1 MAKRLK
7 INIIVFAVA
16 VNIGGD
22 RFQTLIS
29 LFRQQHFPWV
39 TDFGWSQ
46 ATEVDVV
53 VGDQDDRVD
62 DNDDDGL
69 HANDENDVD
78 NDDENRGG
86 DLLLLYEKMTGRIML
101 TS

>member
-1 MAKRLK
+1 M
-7 INIIVFAVA
+7 
-16 VNIGGD
+16 
-22 RFQTLIS
+22 
-29 LFRQQHFPWV
+29 
-39 TDFGWSQ
+39 
-46 ATEVDVV
+46 V
-53 VGDQDDRVD
+53 VGDQDDCVG

-69 HANDENDVD
+69 HANDENYVD

>member
-1 MAKRLK
+1 M
-7 INIIVFAVA
+7 
-16 VNIGGD
+16 
-22 RFQTLIS
+22 
-29 LFRQQHFPWV
+29 
-39 TDFGWSQ
+39 
-46 ATEVDVV
+46 

-69 HANDENDVD
+69 HANDENYVD

>member
-1 MAKRLK
+1 MSH
-7 INIIVFAVA
+7 
-16 VNIGGD
+16 
-22 RFQTLIS
+22 RFWL
-29 LFRQQHFPWV
+29 LV
-39 TDFGWSQ
+39 
-46 ATEVDVV
+46 VDVV

-69 HANDENDVD
+69 HANDENYVD